1 MIIKTVYSDE
11 NYPEEALG
19 SVSAYIPRLAEAVC
33 SEKFLSPQAIRT
45 MKEAYVTLTFVS
57 ADEIREVNSEQR
69 GFDKETDCLSFPMFG
84 MKDGSFLEIPSA
96 GDYETDEDGNEALCY
111 GDILISLSAAKTQS
125 EQFGHSF
132 EREVVFLAAHSLLH
146 LFGYDHIEKDDEKLM
161 ISKQKRL
168 MAALGLAFDDELED
182 VYELDDHSD
191 EKDSDAEGE
200 DEFIPAGT
208 PCAHCGTVALLGRPN
223 VGKSTLLNCIAGMKI
238 AIVSHKPQTTR
249 TNIRSIYN
257 TEDTQIIFTDTPGV
271 HKPGTKMGGFMVERS
286 FRSAIAA
293 DVVLLIADGRFKEPG
308 SVEKR
313 LITLC
318 RENKKKVVLAI
329 NREDEV
335 GRNALLPITA
345 NYSQLYDFED
355 VVPISAKTGKGVD
368 TLLKVLSDLLPEGP
382 RLYDG
387 EYLTDQTEREIAGEM
402 IREQILH
409 YTDQEIP
416 HGTAVIVTEFKE
428 TADEDGKDEYDR
440 SIVVIKADIL
450 CMRKSHKGI
459 LIGED
464 GKMIKRIGTAAR
476 KNIERMLGCKVYLDL
491 YVKVREDWQNNDAIL
506 KETGLSDTEED

>member
-1 MIIKTVYSDE
+1 MIIRTVYSDE
-11 NYPEEALG
+11 NNPEGSLEEISALIPEI
-19 SVSAYIPRLAEAVC
+19 SSAICTED
-33 SEKFLSPQAIRT
+33 FISPQAMRT
-45 MKEAYVTLTFVS
+45 MQEAYVTLTFVTP
-57 ADEIREVNSEQR
+57 DEIREVNSEQR
-69 GFDKETDCLSFPMFG
+69 GIDKETDCLSFPMFD
-84 MKDGSFLEIPSA
+84 MKEGSFSEIPSA
-96 GDYETDEDGNEALCY
+96 GDYETDEDGNEVLCY
-111 GDILISLSAAKTQS
+111 GDILINLSAAKKQS
-125 EQFGHSF
+125 EEYGHSF
-132 EREVVFLAAHSLLH
+132 EREVIFLIGHSLLH
-146 LFGYDHIEKDDEKLM
+146 LFGYDHIDPEDEKVM
-161 ISKQKRL
+161 IAKQKRL
-168 MAALGLAFDDELED
+168 MAAVGLAFDDEIED
-182 VYELDDHSD
+182 VYEMDNHKD
-191 EKDSDAEGE
+191 ESG
-200 DEFIPAGT
+200 ILPAGEL
-208 PCAHCGTVALLGRPN
+208 CAHVGTVALLGRPN
-223 VGKSTLLNCIAGMKI
+223 VGKSTLLNCISGMKI

-271 HKPGTKMGGFMVERS
+271 HKPGSKMGGIMVEKS

-293 DVVLLIADGRFKEPG
+293 DVVLLIADGRFEEPG

-313 LITLC
+313 LIKLC
-318 RENKKKVVLAI
+318 AENKKKVVLAI

-335 GRNALLPITA
+335 GKNALLPITA
-345 NYSQLYDFED
+345 NYSQLYDFAD
-355 VVPISAKTGKGVD
+355 VVPISAKTGKGVE
-368 TLLKVLSDLLPEGP
+368 TLIEVLSNLLPEGP

-428 TADEDGKDEYDR
+428 SVDEEGEDEYDR

-459 LIGED
+459 IIGHD

-476 KNIERMLGCKVYLDL
+476 KNIEKMLGCKVYLDL
-491 YVKVREDWQNNDAIL
+491 YVKVREDWQNNEAIL

>member
-1 MIIKTVYSDE
+1 MIIRTVYSDE
-11 NYPEEALG
+11 NNPEGSLEEISALIPEI
-19 SVSAYIPRLAEAVC
+19 SSAICTED
-33 SEKFLSPQAIRT
+33 FISPQAMRT
-45 MKEAYVTLTFVS
+45 MQEAYVTLTFVTP
-57 ADEIREVNSEQR
+57 DEIREVNSEQR
-69 GFDKETDCLSFPMFG
+69 GIDKETDCLSFPMFD
-84 MKDGSFLEIPSA
+84 MKEGSFSEIPSA
-96 GDYETDEDGNEALCY
+96 GDYETDEDGNEVLCY
-111 GDILISLSAAKTQS
+111 GDILINLSAAKKQS
-125 EQFGHSF
+125 EEYGHSF
-132 EREVVFLAAHSLLH
+132 EREVIFLIGHSLLH
-146 LFGYDHIEKDDEKLM
+146 LFGYDHIDPEDEKVM
-161 ISKQKRL
+161 IAKQKRL
-168 MAALGLAFDDELED
+168 MAAVGLAFDDEIED
-182 VYELDDHSD
+182 VYEMDNHKD
-191 EKDSDAEGE
+191 ESG
-200 DEFIPAGT
+200 ILPAGEL
-208 PCAHCGTVALLGRPN
+208 CAHVGTVALLGRPN
-223 VGKSTLLNCIAGMKI
+223 VGKSTLLNCISGMKI

-271 HKPGTKMGGFMVERS
+271 HKPGSKMGGIMVEKS

-293 DVVLLIADGRFKEPG
+293 DVVLLIADGRFEEPG

-313 LITLC
+313 LIKLC
-318 RENKKKVVLAI
+318 ADNKKKVVLAI

-335 GRNALLPITA
+335 GKNALLPITA
-345 NYSQLYDFED
+345 NYSQLYDFAD
-355 VVPISAKTGKGVD
+355 VVPISAKTGKGVE
-368 TLLKVLSDLLPEGP
+368 TLIEVLSNLLPEGP

-428 TADEDGKDEYDR
+428 SVDEEGEDEYDR

-459 LIGED
+459 IIGHD

-476 KNIERMLGCKVYLDL
+476 KNIEKMLGCKVYLDL
-491 YVKVREDWQNNDAIL
+491 YVKVREDWQNNEAIL

>member
-1 MIIKTVYSDE
+1 MIIRTVYSDE
-11 NYPEEALG
+11 NNPEGSLEEISALIPEI
-19 SVSAYIPRLAEAVC
+19 SSAICTED
-33 SEKFLSPQAIRT
+33 FISPQAMRT
-45 MKEAYVTLTFVS
+45 MQEAYVTLTFVTP
-57 ADEIREVNSEQR
+57 DEIREVNSEQR
-69 GFDKETDCLSFPMFG
+69 GIDKKTDCLSFPMFD
-84 MKDGSFLEIPSA
+84 MKEGSFSEIPSA
-96 GDYETDEDGNEALCY
+96 GDYETDEDGNEVLCY
-111 GDILISLSAAKTQS
+111 GDILINLSAAKKQS
-125 EQFGHSF
+125 EEYGHSF
-132 EREVVFLAAHSLLH
+132 EREVIFLIGHSLLH
-146 LFGYDHIEKDDEKLM
+146 LFGYDHIDPEDEKVM
-161 ISKQKRL
+161 IAKQKRL
-168 MAALGLAFDDELED
+168 MAAVGLAFDDEIED
-182 VYELDDHSD
+182 VYEMDNHKD
-191 EKDSDAEGE
+191 ESG
-200 DEFIPAGT
+200 ILPAGEL
-208 PCAHCGTVALLGRPN
+208 CAHVGTVALLGRPN
-223 VGKSTLLNCIAGMKI
+223 VGKSTLLNCISGMKI

-271 HKPGTKMGGFMVERS
+271 HKPGSKMGGIMVEKS

-293 DVVLLIADGRFKEPG
+293 DVVLLIADGRFEEPG

-313 LITLC
+313 LIKLC
-318 RENKKKVVLAI
+318 ADNKKKVVLAI

-335 GRNALLPITA
+335 GKNALLPITA
-345 NYSQLYDFED
+345 NYSQLYDFAD
-355 VVPISAKTGKGVD
+355 VVPISAKTGKGVE
-368 TLLKVLSDLLPEGP
+368 TLIEVLSNLLPEGP

-428 TADEDGKDEYDR
+428 SVDEEGEDEYDR

-459 LIGED
+459 IIGHD

-476 KNIERMLGCKVYLDL
+476 KNIEKMLGCKVYLDL
-491 YVKVREDWQNNDAIL
+491 YVKVREDWQNNEAIL

>member
-1 MIIKTVYSDE
+1 MIIRTVYSDE
-11 NYPEEALG
+11 NHTEESLEEI
-19 SVSAYIPRLAEAVC
+19 SVLIPKVSEAI
-33 SEKFLSPQAIRT
+33 STEDFISPQAMRT
-45 MKEAYVTLTFVS
+45 MQEAYVTLTFVTPE
-57 ADEIREVNSEQR
+57 EIKEVNSEQR
-69 GFDKETDCLSFPMFG
+69 GIDKETDCLSFPMFD
-84 MKDGSFLEIPSA
+84 MKEGSFTEIPSA

-111 GDILISLSAAKTQS
+111 GDVLINLSAAKRQS
-125 EQFGHSF
+125 EEFGHSF
-132 EREVVFLAAHSLLH
+132 EREVIFLIGHSLLH
-146 LFGYDHIEKDDEKLM
+146 LFGYDHIDPKDEKVM
-161 ISKQKRL
+161 IAKQKRL
-168 MAALGLAFDDELED
+168 MAAVGLAFDDEIED
-182 VYELDDHSD
+182 VYEMDDHKD
-191 EKDSDAEGE
+191 EGG
-200 DEFIPAGT
+200 ILPAGEL
-208 PCAHCGTVALLGRPN
+208 CAHVGTVALLGRPN
-223 VGKSTLLNCIAGMKI
+223 VGKSTLLNCISGMKI

-271 HKPGTKMGGFMVERS
+271 HKPGSKMGGIMVEKS

-293 DVVLLIADGRFKEPG
+293 DIVLLIADGRFEEPG

-313 LITLC
+313 LIKLC
-318 RENKKKVVLAI
+318 SENRKKVVLAI

-335 GRNALLPITA
+335 GKNALLPITA
-345 NYSQLYDFED
+345 NYSQLYDFAD
-355 VVPISAKTGKGVD
+355 VVPISAKTGKGVE
-368 TLLKVLSDLLPEGP
+368 TLLEVLTNLLPEGP

-428 TADEDGKDEYDR
+428 SAAEDGEDEYDR

-476 KNIERMLGCKVYLDL
+476 KNIEKMLGCKVYLDL
-491 YVKVREDWQNNDAIL
+491 YVKVREDWQNNEAIL
-506 KETGLSDTEED
+506 RETGLSDTEED

>member
-1 MIIKTVYSDE
+1 MIIRTVYSDE
-11 NYPEEALG
+11 NNPEESLESISALIPEI
-19 SVSAYIPRLAEAVC
+19 SAAVSTEDFI
-33 SEKFLSPQAIRT
+33 SPQAVRT
-45 MKEAYVTLTFVS
+45 MKEAYVTLTFVTPE
-57 ADEIREVNSEQR
+57 EIREVNSEQR
-69 GFDKETDCLSFPMFG
+69 GFDKETDCLSFPMFD

-96 GDYETDEDGNEALCY
+96 GDYETDEDGNGMLCY
-111 GDILISLSAAKTQS
+111 GDILINLSAAKKQS
-125 EQFGHSF
+125 EEFGHSF
-132 EREVVFLAAHSLLH
+132 EREVIFLIGHSLLH
-146 LFGYDHIEKDDEKLM
+146 LFGYDHIEKSDEKVM
-161 ISKQKRL
+161 IAKQKKL
-168 MAALGLAFDDELED
+168 MAAVGLAFDDELED
-182 VYELDDHSD
+182 VYEMDDHKD
-191 EKDSDAEGE
+191 EAEL
-200 DEFIPAGT
+200 IPAGS
-208 PCAHCGTVALLGRPN
+208 HCDHVGTVALLGRPN
-223 VGKSTLLNCIAGMKI
+223 VGKSTLLNTIAGMKI

-271 HKPGTKMGGFMVERS
+271 HKPGSKMGGIMVEKS

-293 DVVLLIADGRFKEPG
+293 DVVLLIADGRFIEPG

-313 LITLC
+313 LIKLC
-318 RENKKKVVLAI
+318 EENKKKVVLAI

-335 GRNALLPITA
+335 GKNALLPITA
-345 NYSQLYDFED
+345 NYSKLYDFAD
-355 VVPISAKTGKGVD
+355 VVPISAKTGKGVE
-368 TLLKVLSDLLPEGP
+368 TLLDVLSKLLPEGP

-428 TADEDGKDEYDR
+428 SVDEEGEDEYDR

-459 LIGED
+459 IIGHD

-476 KNIERMLGCKVYLDL
+476 KNIEKMLGCKVYLDL
-491 YVKVREDWQNNDAIL
+491 YVKVREDWQNNEAIL

>member
-1 MIIKTVYSDE
+1 MIIRTVYSDE
-11 NYPEEALG
+11 NNPEGSLEEISALIPEI
-19 SVSAYIPRLAEAVC
+19 SSAICTED
-33 SEKFLSPQAIRT
+33 FISPQAMRT
-45 MKEAYVTLTFVS
+45 MQDAYVTLTFVTP
-57 ADEIREVNSEQR
+57 DEIREVNSEQR
-69 GFDKETDCLSFPMFG
+69 GIDKETDCLSFPMFD
-84 MKDGSFLEIPSA
+84 MKEGSFSEIPSA
-96 GDYETDEDGNEALCY
+96 GDYETDEDGNEVLCY
-111 GDILISLSAAKTQS
+111 GDILINLSAAKKQS
-125 EQFGHSF
+125 EEYGHSF
-132 EREVVFLAAHSLLH
+132 EREVIFLIGHSLLH
-146 LFGYDHIEKDDEKLM
+146 LFGYDHIDPEDEKVM
-161 ISKQKRL
+161 IAKQKRL
-168 MAALGLAFDDELED
+168 MAAVGLAFDDEIED
-182 VYELDDHSD
+182 VYEMDNHKD
-191 EKDSDAEGE
+191 ESG
-200 DEFIPAGT
+200 ILPAGEL
-208 PCAHCGTVALLGRPN
+208 CAHVGTVALLGRPN
-223 VGKSTLLNCIAGMKI
+223 VGKSTLLNCISGMKI

-271 HKPGTKMGGFMVERS
+271 HKPGSKMGGIMVEKS

-293 DVVLLIADGRFKEPG
+293 DVVLLIADGRFEEPG

-313 LITLC
+313 LIKLC
-318 RENKKKVVLAI
+318 AENKKKVVLAI

-335 GRNALLPITA
+335 GKNALLPITA
-345 NYSQLYDFED
+345 NYSQLYDFAD
-355 VVPISAKTGKGVD
+355 VVPISAKTGKGVE
-368 TLLKVLSDLLPEGP
+368 TLIEVLSNLLPEGP

-428 TADEDGKDEYDR
+428 SVDEEGEDEYDR

-459 LIGED
+459 IIGHD

-476 KNIERMLGCKVYLDL
+476 KNIEKMLGCKVYLDL
-491 YVKVREDWQNNDAIL
+491 YVKVREDWQNNEAIL

>member
-11 NYPEEALG
+11 NFDESSLESISSLIPELAS
-19 SVSAYIPRLAEAVC
+19 SVCTED
-33 SEKFLSPQAIRT
+33 FLSVQALRT
-45 MKEAYVTLTFVS
+45 MKEAYVTLTFVTP
-57 ADEIREVNSEQR
+57 DEIREVNSEQR
-69 GFDKETDCLSFPMFG
+69 GIDKETDCLSFPMFD
-84 MKDGSFLEIPSA
+84 MEDGSFVEIPSA
-96 GDYETDEDGNEALCY
+96 GDYETDEEGNEALCY
-111 GDILISLSAAKTQS
+111 GDILINLSAAKRQS
-125 EQFGHSF
+125 EDFGHSF
-132 EREVVFLAAHSLLH
+132 EREAVFLIAHSLLH
-146 LFGYDHIEKDDEKLM
+146 LFGYDHIEKADEEVM

-168 MAALGLAFDDELED
+168 MKAVGLAFDDEIED
-182 VYELDDHSD
+182 VYEMDNHKD
-191 EKDSDAEGE
+191 ETGL
-200 DEFIPAGT
+200 IPAGSH
-208 PCAHCGTVALLGRPN
+208 CAHVGTVALLGRPN
-223 VGKSTLLNCIAGMKI
+223 VGKSTLLNCISGMKI

-271 HKPGTKMGGFMVERS
+271 HKPGSKMGGIMVEKS

-293 DVVLLIADGRFKEPG
+293 DVVLLIADGRFTEPG

-313 LITLC
+313 LIKLC
-318 RENKKKVVLAI
+318 EENKKRVVLAI

-345 NYSQLYDFED
+345 NYSQLYAFED
-355 VVPISAKTGKGVD
+355 VVPISARTGKGVD
-368 TLLKVLSDLLPEGP
+368 TLLTVLSNLLPEGP

-387 EYLTDQTEREIAGEM
+387 EFLTDQTEREIAGEM

-428 TADEDGKDEYDR
+428 SAAEDGEDEYDR
-440 SIVVIKADIL
+440 SMVVIKADIL
-450 CMRKSHKGI
+450 CIRKSHKSI
-459 LIGED
+459 IIGHD

-476 KNIERMLGCKVYLDL
+476 KNIEKMLGCKVYLDL

>member
-1 MIIKTVYSDE
+1 MIIRTVYSDE
-11 NYPEEALG
+11 KNPEGSLEEISALIPEI
-19 SVSAYIPRLAEAVC
+19 SSAICTED
-33 SEKFLSPQAIRT
+33 FISPQAMRT
-45 MKEAYVTLTFVS
+45 MQEAYVTLTFVTPG
-57 ADEIREVNSEQR
+57 EIREVNSEQR
-69 GFDKETDCLSFPMFG
+69 GIDKETDCLSFPMFD
-84 MKDGSFLEIPSA
+84 MKEGSFSEIPSA
-96 GDYETDEDGNEALCY
+96 GDYETDEDGNEVLCY
-111 GDILISLSAAKTQS
+111 GDILINLSAAKKQS
-125 EQFGHSF
+125 EEYGHSF
-132 EREVVFLAAHSLLH
+132 EREVIFLIGHSLLH
-146 LFGYDHIEKDDEKLM
+146 LFGYDHIDPEDEKVM
-161 ISKQKRL
+161 IAKQKRL
-168 MAALGLAFDDELED
+168 MAAVGLAFDDEIED
-182 VYELDDHSD
+182 VYEMDNHKD
-191 EKDSDAEGE
+191 ESG
-200 DEFIPAGT
+200 ILPAGEL
-208 PCAHCGTVALLGRPN
+208 CAHVGTVALLGRPN
-223 VGKSTLLNCIAGMKI
+223 VGKSTLLNCISGMKI

-271 HKPGTKMGGFMVERS
+271 HKPGSKMGGIMVEKS

-293 DVVLLIADGRFKEPG
+293 DVVLLIADGRFEEPG

-313 LITLC
+313 LIKLC
-318 RENKKKVVLAI
+318 AENKKKVVLAI

-335 GRNALLPITA
+335 GKNALLPITA
-345 NYSQLYDFED
+345 NYSQLYDFAD
-355 VVPISAKTGKGVD
+355 VVPISAKTGKGVE
-368 TLLKVLSDLLPEGP
+368 TLIEVLSNLLPEGP

-428 TADEDGKDEYDR
+428 SVDEEGEDEYDR

-459 LIGED
+459 IIGHD

-476 KNIERMLGCKVYLDL
+476 KNIEKMLGCKVYLDL
-491 YVKVREDWQNNDAIL
+491 YVKVREDWQNNEAIL

>member
-1 MIIKTVYSDE
+1 MIIRTVYSDE
-11 NYPEEALG
+11 NNPEGSLEGISALIPEI
-19 SVSAYIPRLAEAVC
+19 SAAICTED
-33 SEKFLSPQAIRT
+33 FISPQAMRT
-45 MKEAYVTLTFVS
+45 MQEAYVTLTFVTP
-57 ADEIREVNSEQR
+57 DEIREVNSEQR
-69 GFDKETDCLSFPMFG
+69 GIDKETDCLSFPMFD
-84 MKDGSFLEIPSA
+84 MKEGSFSEIPSA
-96 GDYETDEDGNEALCY
+96 GDYETDEDGNEVLCY
-111 GDILISLSAAKTQS
+111 GDILINLSAAKKQS
-125 EQFGHSF
+125 EEYGHSF
-132 EREVVFLAAHSLLH
+132 EREVIFLIGHSLLH
-146 LFGYDHIEKDDEKLM
+146 LFGYDHIDPEDEKVM
-161 ISKQKRL
+161 IAKQKRL
-168 MAALGLAFDDELED
+168 MAAVGLAFDDEIED
-182 VYELDDHSD
+182 VYEMDNHKD
-191 EKDSDAEGE
+191 ESG
-200 DEFIPAGT
+200 ILPAGEL
-208 PCAHCGTVALLGRPN
+208 CAHVGTVALLGRPN
-223 VGKSTLLNCIAGMKI
+223 VGKSTLLNCISGMKI

-271 HKPGTKMGGFMVERS
+271 HKPGSKMGGIMVEKS

-293 DVVLLIADGRFKEPG
+293 DVVLLIADGRFEEPG

-313 LITLC
+313 LIKLC
-318 RENKKKVVLAI
+318 AENKKKVVLAI

-335 GRNALLPITA
+335 GKNALLPITA
-345 NYSQLYDFED
+345 NYSQLYDFAD
-355 VVPISAKTGKGVD
+355 VVPISAKTGKGVE
-368 TLLKVLSDLLPEGP
+368 TLIEVLSNLLPEGP

-428 TADEDGKDEYDR
+428 SVDEEGEDEYDR

-459 LIGED
+459 IIGHD

-476 KNIERMLGCKVYLDL
+476 KNIEKMLGCKVYLDL
-491 YVKVREDWQNNDAIL
+491 YVKVREDWQNNEAIL

>member
-11 NYPEEALG
+11 NYSEESLE
-19 SVSAYIPRLAEAVC
+19 SVSSYIPQLAEAIC
-33 SEKFLSPQAIRT
+33 SDDFISAQVKMT
-45 MKEAYVTLTFVS
+45 MKEAYVTLTFVTPG
-57 ADEIREVNSEQR
+57 EIREVNNEQR
-69 GFDKETDCLSFPMFG
+69 GMDKETDCLSFPMFDL
-84 MKDGSFLEIPSA
+84 KDGSFVDIPSA
-96 GDYETDEDGNEALCY
+96 GDYETDEEGNEALCY
-111 GDILISLSAAKTQS
+111 GDILINLTAAKKQS
-125 EQFGHSF
+125 EEFGHSF
-132 EREVVFLAAHSLLH
+132 EREVIFLAAHSLLH
-146 LFGYDHIEKDDEKLM
+146 LFGYDHIEKPDEKIM

-168 MAALGLAFDDELED
+168 MAALGLAFEDELED
-182 VYELDDHSD
+182 VYELDDHADERAAASD
-191 EKDSDAEGE
+191 DE
-200 DEFIPAGT
+200 DECIPAGT

-313 LITLC
+313 LINLC
-318 RENKKKVVLAI
+318 RENKKRVVLAI

-368 TLLKVLSDLLPEGP
+368 TLLKVLTDLLPEGP

-428 TADEDGKDEYDR
+428 TADEEGEDEYDR

-450 CMRKSHKGI
+450 CLRKSHKGI

-506 KETGLSDTEED
+506 KETGLSGTEED

>member
-1 MIIKTVYSDE
+1 MIIKTIYSDE
-11 NYPEEALG
+11 KYPEGSIG
-19 SVSAYIPRLAEAVC
+19 SVTGYIPALSEAIC
-33 SEKFLSPQAIRT
+33 SEDFLSPQVLRT
-45 MKEAYVTLTFVS
+45 MKEAYVTLTFVTGE
-57 ADEIREVNSEQR
+57 EIRSVNSEQR
-69 GFDKETDCLSFPMFG
+69 GFDKETDCLSFPMFDIT
-84 MKDGSFLEIPSA
+84 DGSFNDIPSA
-96 GDYETDEDGNEALCY
+96 GDYEIDEDGNEALCY
-111 GDILISLSAAKTQS
+111 GDILINLSAAKKQS
-125 EQFGHSF
+125 EDFGHSF
-132 EREVVFLAAHSLLH
+132 EREVIFLIAHSLLH
-146 LFGYDHIEKDDEKLM
+146 LFGYDHIDPADEKVM

-168 MAALGLAFDDELED
+168 MTAVGLAFDDEIED
-182 VYELDDHSD
+182 VYEMDDHSD
-191 EKDSDAEGE
+191 EAGL
-200 DEFIPAGT
+200 IPAGS
-208 PCAHCGTVALLGRPN
+208 PCAHVGTVALLGRPN
-223 VGKSTLLNCIAGMKI
+223 VGKSTLLNSISGMKI

-271 HKPGTKMGGFMVERS
+271 HKPGSKMGGIMVEKS

-293 DVVLLIADGRFKEPG
+293 DVVLLIADGRFTEPG

-313 LITLC
+313 LIKLC
-318 RENKKKVVLAI
+318 EDNKKKVVLAI

-345 NYSQLYDFED
+345 NYSALYPFED

-368 TLLKVLSDLLPEGP
+368 TLLEVLSNLLPEGP

-416 HGTAVIVTEFKE
+416 HGTAVIITEFKE
-428 TADEDGKDEYDR
+428 SAAEDGEDEYDR

-450 CMRKSHKGI
+450 CMRKSHKAI
-459 LIGED
+459 IIGHD

-476 KNIERMLGCKVYLDL
+476 KNIEKMLGCKVYLDL
-491 YVKVREDWQNNDAIL
+491 YVKVREDWQNNEAIL
-506 KETGLSDTEED
+506 RETGLSDTEED

>member
-1 MIIKTVYSDE
+1 MIIKTVFSDDK
-11 NYPEEALG
+11 YPEG
-19 SVSAYIPRLAEAVC
+19 SLESVLAYIPDLAESVC
-33 SEKFLSPQAIRT
+33 SEDFLSPQVLRT
-45 MKEAYVTLTFVS
+45 MKEAYVTLTFVTPE
-57 ADEIREVNSEQR
+57 EIREVNSEQR
-69 GFDKETDCLSFPMFG
+69 GMDKETDCLSFPMFDI
-84 MKDGSFLEIPSA
+84 KNGSFSEIPSA

-111 GDILISLSAAKTQS
+111 GDILINLSAAKTQS

-132 EREVVFLAAHSLLH
+132 EREVIFLAAHSLLH
-146 LFGYDHIEKDDEKLM
+146 LFGYDHIEKKDETVM
-161 ISKQKRL
+161 ISKQKRI
-168 MAALGLAFDDELED
+168 MAALGLAFDDEIAD
-182 VYELDDHSD
+182 VYEMDDHSD
-191 EKDSDAEGE
+191 EKIASDDE
-200 DEFIPAGT
+200 DEYIPAGT

-313 LITLC
+313 LINLC
-318 RENKKKVVLAI
+318 RENKKRVVLAI

-368 TLLKVLSDLLPEGP
+368 TLLKVLTDLLPEGP

-416 HGTAVIVTEFKE
+416 HGTAVMLRNLKRLQMKRARTST
-428 TADEDGKDEYDR
+428 TAP
-440 SIVVIKADIL
+440 
-450 CMRKSHKGI
+450 
-459 LIGED
+459 
-464 GKMIKRIGTAAR
+464 
-476 KNIERMLGCKVYLDL
+476 
-491 YVKVREDWQNNDAIL
+491 
-506 KETGLSDTEED
+506 

>member
-1 MIIKTVYSDE
+1 MIIRTVYSDE
-11 NYPEEALG
+11 NNPEGSLEEISALIPEI
-19 SVSAYIPRLAEAVC
+19 SSAICTED
-33 SEKFLSPQAIRT
+33 FISPQAMRT
-45 MKEAYVTLTFVS
+45 MQEAYVTLTFVTP
-57 ADEIREVNSEQR
+57 DEIREVNSEQR
-69 GFDKETDCLSFPMFG
+69 GIDKETDCLSFPMFD
-84 MKDGSFLEIPSA
+84 MKEGSFSEIPSA
-96 GDYETDEDGNEALCY
+96 GDYETDEDGNEVLCD
-111 GDILISLSAAKTQS
+111 GDILINLSAAKKQS
-125 EQFGHSF
+125 EEYGHSF
-132 EREVVFLAAHSLLH
+132 EREVIFLIGHSLLH
-146 LFGYDHIEKDDEKLM
+146 LFGYDHIDPEDEKVM
-161 ISKQKRL
+161 IAKQKRL
-168 MAALGLAFDDELED
+168 MAAVGLAFDDEIED
-182 VYELDDHSD
+182 VYEMDNHKD
-191 EKDSDAEGE
+191 ESG
-200 DEFIPAGT
+200 ILPAGEL
-208 PCAHCGTVALLGRPN
+208 CAHVGTVALLGRPN
-223 VGKSTLLNCIAGMKI
+223 VGKSTLLNCISGMKI

-271 HKPGTKMGGFMVERS
+271 HKPGSKMGGIMVEKS

-293 DVVLLIADGRFKEPG
+293 DVVLLIADGRFEEPG

-313 LITLC
+313 LIKLC
-318 RENKKKVVLAI
+318 ADNKKKVVLAI

-335 GRNALLPITA
+335 GKNALLPITA
-345 NYSQLYDFED
+345 NYSQLYDFAD
-355 VVPISAKTGKGVD
+355 VVPISAKTGKGVE
-368 TLLKVLSDLLPEGP
+368 TLIEVLSNLLPEGP

-428 TADEDGKDEYDR
+428 SVDEEGEDEYDR

-459 LIGED
+459 IIGHD

-476 KNIERMLGCKVYLDL
+476 KNIEKMLGCKVYLDL
-491 YVKVREDWQNNDAIL
+491 YVKVREDWQNNEAIL

>member
-1 MIIKTVYSDE
+1 MIIRTVYSDE
-11 NYPEEALG
+11 KYPEESLEEISALIPEI
-19 SVSAYIPRLAEAVC
+19 SSAICTED
-33 SEKFLSPQAIRT
+33 FISPQAMRT
-45 MKEAYVTLTFVS
+45 MQEAYVTLTFVTP
-57 ADEIREVNSEQR
+57 DEIREVNSEQR
-69 GFDKETDCLSFPMFG
+69 GIDKETDCLSFPMFD
-84 MKDGSFLEIPSA
+84 MKEGSFSEIPSA

-111 GDILISLSAAKTQS
+111 GDILINLSAAKKQS
-125 EQFGHSF
+125 EEYGHSF
-132 EREVVFLAAHSLLH
+132 EREVIFLIGHSLLH
-146 LFGYDHIEKDDEKLM
+146 LFGYDHIDPEDEKVM
-161 ISKQKRL
+161 IAKQKRL
-168 MAALGLAFDDELED
+168 MAAVGLAFDDEIED
-182 VYELDDHSD
+182 VYEMDNHKD
-191 EKDSDAEGE
+191 ESG
-200 DEFIPAGT
+200 ILPAGEL
-208 PCAHCGTVALLGRPN
+208 CAHVGTVALLGRPN
-223 VGKSTLLNCIAGMKI
+223 VGKSTLINCISGMKI

-271 HKPGTKMGGFMVERS
+271 HKPGSKMGGIMVEKS

-293 DVVLLIADGRFKEPG
+293 DVVLLIADGRFEEPG

-313 LITLC
+313 LIKLC
-318 RENKKKVVLAI
+318 AENKKKVVLAI

-335 GRNALLPITA
+335 GKNALLPITA
-345 NYSQLYDFED
+345 NYSQLYDFAD
-355 VVPISAKTGKGVD
+355 VVPISAKTGKGVE
-368 TLLKVLSDLLPEGP
+368 TLIEVLSNLLPEGP

-428 TADEDGKDEYDR
+428 SVDEEGEDEYDR

-459 LIGED
+459 IIGHD

-476 KNIERMLGCKVYLDL
+476 KNIEKMLGCKVYLDL
-491 YVKVREDWQNNDAIL
+491 YVKVREDWQNNEAIL

>member
-1 MIIKTVYSDE
+1 MIIKTIYSDE
-11 NYPEEALG
+11 KYPEG
-19 SVSAYIPRLAEAVC
+19 SIGFVTGYIPALSEAIC
-33 SEKFLSPQAIRT
+33 SEDFLSPQVLRT
-45 MKEAYVTLTFVS
+45 MKEAYVTLTFVTGE
-57 ADEIREVNSEQR
+57 EIRSVNSEQR
-69 GFDKETDCLSFPMFG
+69 GFDKETDCLSFPMFDIT
-84 MKDGSFLEIPSA
+84 DGSFNDIPSA
-96 GDYETDEDGNEALCY
+96 GDYEIDEDGNEALCY
-111 GDILISLSAAKTQS
+111 GDILINLSAAKKQS
-125 EQFGHSF
+125 EDFGHSF
-132 EREVVFLAAHSLLH
+132 EREVIFLIAHSLLH
-146 LFGYDHIEKDDEKLM
+146 LFGYDHIDPADEKVM

-168 MAALGLAFDDELED
+168 MTAVGLAFDDEIED
-182 VYELDDHSD
+182 VYEMDDHSD
-191 EKDSDAEGE
+191 EAGL
-200 DEFIPAGT
+200 IPAGS
-208 PCAHCGTVALLGRPN
+208 PCAHVGTVALLGRPN
-223 VGKSTLLNCIAGMKI
+223 VGKSTLLNSISGMKI

-271 HKPGTKMGGFMVERS
+271 HKPGSKMGGIMVEKS

-293 DVVLLIADGRFKEPG
+293 DVVLLIADGRFTEPG

-313 LITLC
+313 LIKLC
-318 RENKKKVVLAI
+318 EDNKKKVVLAI

-345 NYSQLYDFED
+345 NYSALYPFED

-368 TLLKVLSDLLPEGP
+368 TLLEVLSNLLPEGP

-416 HGTAVIVTEFKE
+416 HGTAVIITEFKE
-428 TADEDGKDEYDR
+428 SAAEDGEDEYDR

-450 CMRKSHKGI
+450 CMRKSHKAI
-459 LIGED
+459 IIGHD

-476 KNIERMLGCKVYLDL
+476 KNIEKMLGCKVYLDL
-491 YVKVREDWQNNDAIL
+491 YVKVREDWQNNEAIL
-506 KETGLSDTEED
+506 RETGLSDTEED

>member
-1 MIIKTVYSDE
+1 MIIRTVYSDE
-11 NYPEEALG
+11 NNPAGSLEEISALIPEI
-19 SVSAYIPRLAEAVC
+19 SSAICTED
-33 SEKFLSPQAIRT
+33 FISPQAMRT
-45 MKEAYVTLTFVS
+45 MQEAYVTLTFVTP
-57 ADEIREVNSEQR
+57 DEIREVNSEQR
-69 GFDKETDCLSFPMFG
+69 GIDKETDCLSFPMFD
-84 MKDGSFLEIPSA
+84 MKEGSFSEIPSA
-96 GDYETDEDGNEALCY
+96 GDYETDEDGNEVLCY
-111 GDILISLSAAKTQS
+111 GDILINLSAAKKQS
-125 EQFGHSF
+125 EEYGHSF
-132 EREVVFLAAHSLLH
+132 EREVIFLIGHSLLH
-146 LFGYDHIEKDDEKLM
+146 LFGYDHIDPEDEKVM
-161 ISKQKRL
+161 IAKQKRL
-168 MAALGLAFDDELED
+168 MAAVGLAFDDEIED
-182 VYELDDHSD
+182 VYEMDNHKD
-191 EKDSDAEGE
+191 ESG
-200 DEFIPAGT
+200 ILPAGEL
-208 PCAHCGTVALLGRPN
+208 CAHVGTVALLGRPN
-223 VGKSTLLNCIAGMKI
+223 VGKSTLLNCISGMKI

-271 HKPGTKMGGFMVERS
+271 HKPGSKMGGIMVEKS

-293 DVVLLIADGRFKEPG
+293 DVVLLIADGRFEEPG

-313 LITLC
+313 LIKLC
-318 RENKKKVVLAI
+318 AENKKKVVLAI

-335 GRNALLPITA
+335 GKNALLPITA
-345 NYSQLYDFED
+345 NYSQLYDFAD
-355 VVPISAKTGKGVD
+355 VVPISAKTGKGVE
-368 TLLKVLSDLLPEGP
+368 TLIEVLSNLLPEGP

-428 TADEDGKDEYDR
+428 SVDEEGEDEYDR

-459 LIGED
+459 IIGHD

-476 KNIERMLGCKVYLDL
+476 KNIEKMLGCKVYLDL
-491 YVKVREDWQNNDAIL
+491 YVKVREDWQNNEAIL

>member
-1 MIIKTVYSDE
+1 MIIRTVYSDE
-11 NYPEEALG
+11 NNPEGSLEEISALIPEI
-19 SVSAYIPRLAEAVC
+19 SAAICTED
-33 SEKFLSPQAIRT
+33 FISPQAMRT
-45 MKEAYVTLTFVS
+45 MQEAYVTLTFVTP
-57 ADEIREVNSEQR
+57 DEIREVNSEQR
-69 GFDKETDCLSFPMFG
+69 GIDKETDCLSFPMFD
-84 MKDGSFLEIPSA
+84 MKEGSFSEIPSA
-96 GDYETDEDGNEALCY
+96 GDYETDEDGNEVLCY
-111 GDILISLSAAKTQS
+111 GDILINLSAAKKQS
-125 EQFGHSF
+125 EEYGHSF
-132 EREVVFLAAHSLLH
+132 EREVIFLIGHSLLH
-146 LFGYDHIEKDDEKLM
+146 LFGYDHIDPEDEKVM
-161 ISKQKRL
+161 IAKQKRL
-168 MAALGLAFDDELED
+168 MAAVGLAFDDEIED
-182 VYELDDHSD
+182 VYEMDNHKD
-191 EKDSDAEGE
+191 ESG
-200 DEFIPAGT
+200 ILPAGEL
-208 PCAHCGTVALLGRPN
+208 CAHVGTVALLGRPN
-223 VGKSTLLNCIAGMKI
+223 VGKSTLLNCISGMKI

-271 HKPGTKMGGFMVERS
+271 HKPGSKMGGIMVEKS

-293 DVVLLIADGRFKEPG
+293 DVVLLIADGRFEEPG

-313 LITLC
+313 LIKLC
-318 RENKKKVVLAI
+318 AENKKKVVLAI

-335 GRNALLPITA
+335 GKNALLPITA
-345 NYSQLYDFED
+345 NYSQLYAFAD
-355 VVPISAKTGKGVD
+355 VVPISAKTGKGVE
-368 TLLKVLSDLLPEGP
+368 TLIEVLSNLLPEGP

-428 TADEDGKDEYDR
+428 SVDEEGEDEYDR

-459 LIGED
+459 IIGRD

-476 KNIERMLGCKVYLDL
+476 KNIEKMLGCKVYLDL
-491 YVKVREDWQNNDAIL
+491 YVKVREDWQNNEAIL

>member
-1 MIIKTVYSDE
+1 MIIRTVYSDE
-11 NYPEEALG
+11 NNPEGSLEEISALITEI
-19 SVSAYIPRLAEAVC
+19 SAAICTED
-33 SEKFLSPQAIRT
+33 FISPQAMRT
-45 MKEAYVTLTFVS
+45 MQEAYVTLTFVTP
-57 ADEIREVNSEQR
+57 DEIREVNSEQR
-69 GFDKETDCLSFPMFG
+69 GIDKETDCLSFPMFD
-84 MKDGSFLEIPSA
+84 MKEGSFSEIPSA
-96 GDYETDEDGNEALCY
+96 GDYETDEDGNEVLCY
-111 GDILISLSAAKTQS
+111 GDILINLSAAKKQS
-125 EQFGHSF
+125 EEYGHSF
-132 EREVVFLAAHSLLH
+132 EREVIFLIGHSLLH
-146 LFGYDHIEKDDEKLM
+146 LFGYDHIDPEDEKVM
-161 ISKQKRL
+161 IAKQKRL
-168 MAALGLAFDDELED
+168 MAAVGLAFDDEIED
-182 VYELDDHSD
+182 VYEMDNHKD
-191 EKDSDAEGE
+191 ESG
-200 DEFIPAGT
+200 ILPAGEL
-208 PCAHCGTVALLGRPN
+208 CAHVGTVALLGRPN
-223 VGKSTLLNCIAGMKI
+223 VGKSTLLNCISGMKI

-271 HKPGTKMGGFMVERS
+271 HKPGSKMGGIMVEKS

-293 DVVLLIADGRFKEPG
+293 DVVLLIADGRFEEPG

-313 LITLC
+313 LIKLC
-318 RENKKKVVLAI
+318 AENKKKVVLAI

-335 GRNALLPITA
+335 GKNALLPITA
-345 NYSQLYDFED
+345 NYSQLYAFAD
-355 VVPISAKTGKGVD
+355 VVPISAKTGKGVE
-368 TLLKVLSDLLPEGP
+368 TLIEVLSNLLPEGP

-428 TADEDGKDEYDR
+428 SVDEEGEDEYDR

-459 LIGED
+459 IIGRD

-476 KNIERMLGCKVYLDL
+476 KNIEKMLGCKVYLDL
-491 YVKVREDWQNNDAIL
+491 YVKVREDWQNNEAIL

>member
-1 MIIKTVYSDE
+1 MIIKTIYSDE
-11 NYPEEALG
+11 NYPEG
-19 SVSAYIPRLAEAVC
+19 SIESVTGYIPKLSEAIC
-33 SEKFLSPQAIRT
+33 SEDFLSPQVLRT
-45 MKEAYVTLTFVS
+45 MKDAYVTLAFVTGE
-57 ADEIREVNSEQR
+57 EIRNVNSEQR
-69 GFDKETDCLSFPMFG
+69 GFDKETDCLSFPMFDIT
-84 MKDGSFLEIPSA
+84 DGNFNDIPSA
-96 GDYETDEDGNEALCY
+96 GDYEMDEEGNETLCY
-111 GDILISLSAAKTQS
+111 GDILINLSAAKKQS
-125 EQFGHSF
+125 EDFGHSF
-132 EREVVFLAAHSLLH
+132 EREVIFLIGHSLLH
-146 LFGYDHIEKDDEKLM
+146 LFGYDHIDPADEKVM

-168 MAALGLAFDDELED
+168 MAAVGLAFDDEIED
-182 VYELDDHSD
+182 VYEMDDHSD
-191 EKDSDAEGE
+191 EAGL
-200 DEFIPAGT
+200 IPAGS
-208 PCAHCGTVALLGRPN
+208 PCEHVGTVALLGRPN
-223 VGKSTLLNCIAGMKI
+223 VGKSTLLNSISGMKI

-271 HKPGTKMGGFMVERS
+271 HKPGSKMGGIMVEKS

-293 DVVLLIADGRFKEPG
+293 DVVLLIADGRFTEPG

-313 LITLC
+313 LIKLC
-318 RENKKKVVLAI
+318 EDNKKKVVLAI

-345 NYSQLYDFED
+345 NYSALYPFED

-368 TLLKVLSDLLPEGP
+368 TLLEVLSNLLPEGP

-416 HGTAVIVTEFKE
+416 HGTAVIITEFKE
-428 TADEDGKDEYDR
+428 SAAEDGEDEYDR

-450 CMRKSHKGI
+450 CMRKSHKAI
-459 LIGED
+459 IIGHD

-476 KNIERMLGCKVYLDL
+476 KNIEKMLGCKVYLDL
-491 YVKVREDWQNNDAIL
+491 YVKVREDWQNNEAIL
-506 KETGLSDTEED
+506 RETGLSDTEED

>member
-1 MIIKTVYSDE
+1 MIIKTVFSDD
-11 NYPEEALG
+11 NYPEG
-19 SVSAYIPRLAEAVC
+19 SLESVLAYIPTLAEAIC
-33 SEKFLSPQAIRT
+33 SEDYLSLQVLRT
-45 MKEAYVTLTFVS
+45 MKEAYVTLTFVTP
-57 ADEIREVNSEQR
+57 DEIREVNSEQR
-69 GFDKETDCLSFPMFG
+69 GMDKETDCLSFPMFDIKNG
-84 MKDGSFLEIPSA
+84 TFSEIPSA

-111 GDILISLSAAKTQS
+111 GDILINLSAAKTQS

-132 EREVVFLAAHSLLH
+132 EREVIFLAAHSLLH
-146 LFGYDHIEKDDEKLM
+146 LFGYDHIEKKDETVM

-168 MAALGLAFDDELED
+168 MATLGLAFDDELAD
-182 VYELDDHSD
+182 VYEMDDHSD
-191 EKDSDAEGE
+191 EKHDQDDE
-200 DEFIPAGT
+200 DEYIPAGT

-313 LITLC
+313 LINLC
-318 RENKKKVVLAI
+318 RDNKKRVVLAI

-355 VVPISAKTGKGVD
+355 VVPISAKTGRGVD
-368 TLLKVLSDLLPEGP
+368 TLLKVLTDLLPEGP

-428 TADEDGKDEYDR
+428 TADEEGEDEYDR

-450 CMRKSHKGI
+450 CLRKSHKGI

-506 KETGLSDTEED
+506 KETGLSATEED

>member
-1 MIIKTVYSDE
+1 MIIKTIYSDE
-11 NYPEEALG
+11 KYPEGSIG
-19 SVSAYIPRLAEAVC
+19 SVTGYIPALSEAIC
-33 SEKFLSPQAIRT
+33 SEDFLSPQVLRT
-45 MKEAYVTLTFVS
+45 MKEAYVTLTFVTGE
-57 ADEIREVNSEQR
+57 EIRSVNSEQR
-69 GFDKETDCLSFPMFG
+69 GFDKETDCLSFPMFDIT
-84 MKDGSFLEIPSA
+84 DGSFNDIPSA
-96 GDYETDEDGNEALCY
+96 GDYEIDEDGNEALCY
-111 GDILISLSAAKTQS
+111 GDILINLSAAKKQS
-125 EQFGHSF
+125 EDFGHSF
-132 EREVVFLAAHSLLH
+132 EREVIFLIAHSLLH
-146 LFGYDHIEKDDEKLM
+146 LFGYDHIDPADEKVM

-168 MAALGLAFDDELED
+168 MTAVGLAFDDEIED
-182 VYELDDHSD
+182 VYEMDDHSD
-191 EKDSDAEGE
+191 EEGL
-200 DEFIPAGT
+200 IPAGS
-208 PCAHCGTVALLGRPN
+208 PCAHVGTVALLGRPN
-223 VGKSTLLNCIAGMKI
+223 VGKSTLLNSISGMKI

-271 HKPGTKMGGFMVERS
+271 HKPGSKMGGIMVEKS

-293 DVVLLIADGRFKEPG
+293 DVVLLIADGRFTEPG

-313 LITLC
+313 LIKLC
-318 RENKKKVVLAI
+318 EDNKKKVVLAI

-345 NYSQLYDFED
+345 NYSALYPFED

-368 TLLKVLSDLLPEGP
+368 TLLEVLSNLLPEGP

-416 HGTAVIVTEFKE
+416 HGTAVIITEFKE
-428 TADEDGKDEYDR
+428 SAAEDGEDEYDR

-450 CMRKSHKGI
+450 CMRKSHKAI
-459 LIGED
+459 IIGHD

-476 KNIERMLGCKVYLDL
+476 KNIEKMLGCKVYLDL
-491 YVKVREDWQNNDAIL
+491 YVKVREDWQNNEAIL
-506 KETGLSDTEED
+506 RETGLSDTEED

>member
-1 MIIKTVYSDE
+1 MIIRTVYSDE
-11 NYPEEALG
+11 NNPEGSLEEISALIPEI
-19 SVSAYIPRLAEAVC
+19 SSAICTED
-33 SEKFLSPQAIRT
+33 FISPQAMRT
-45 MKEAYVTLTFVS
+45 MQEAYVTLTFVTP
-57 ADEIREVNSEQR
+57 DEIREVNSEQR
-69 GFDKETDCLSFPMFG
+69 GIDKKTDCLSFPMFD
-84 MKDGSFLEIPSA
+84 MKEGSFSEIPSA
-96 GDYETDEDGNEALCY
+96 GDYETDEDGNEVLCY
-111 GDILISLSAAKTQS
+111 GDILINLSAAKKQS
-125 EQFGHSF
+125 EEYGHSF
-132 EREVVFLAAHSLLH
+132 EREVIFLIGHSLLH
-146 LFGYDHIEKDDEKLM
+146 LFGYDHIDPEDEKVM
-161 ISKQKRL
+161 IAKQKRL
-168 MAALGLAFDDELED
+168 MAAVGLAFDDEIED
-182 VYELDDHSD
+182 VYEMDNHKD
-191 EKDSDAEGE
+191 ESG
-200 DEFIPAGT
+200 ILPAGEL
-208 PCAHCGTVALLGRPN
+208 CAHVGTVALLGRPN
-223 VGKSTLLNCIAGMKI
+223 VGKSTLLNCISGMKI

-271 HKPGTKMGGFMVERS
+271 HKPGSKMGGIMVEKS

-293 DVVLLIADGRFKEPG
+293 DVVLLIADGRFEEPG

-313 LITLC
+313 LIKLC
-318 RENKKKVVLAI
+318 ADNKKKVVLAI

-335 GRNALLPITA
+335 GKNALLPITA
-345 NYSQLYDFED
+345 NYSQLYDFAD
-355 VVPISAKTGKGVD
+355 VVPISAKTGKGVE
-368 TLLKVLSDLLPEGP
+368 TLIEVLSNLLPEGP

-428 TADEDGKDEYDR
+428 SVDEEGEDEYDR

-459 LIGED
+459 IIGHD

-476 KNIERMLGCKVYLDL
+476 KNIEKMLGCKVYLDL

>member
-1 MIIKTVYSDE
+1 MIIRTVYSDE
-11 NYPEEALG
+11 NNPEGSLEEISALIPEI
-19 SVSAYIPRLAEAVC
+19 SSAICTED
-33 SEKFLSPQAIRT
+33 FISPQAMRT
-45 MKEAYVTLTFVS
+45 MQEAYVTLTFVTP
-57 ADEIREVNSEQR
+57 DEIREVNSEQR
-69 GFDKETDCLSFPMFG
+69 GIDKETDCLSFPMFD
-84 MKDGSFLEIPSA
+84 MKEGSFSEIPSA
-96 GDYETDEDGNEALCY
+96 GDYETDEDGNEVLCY
-111 GDILISLSAAKTQS
+111 GDILINLSAAKKQS
-125 EQFGHSF
+125 EEYGHSF
-132 EREVVFLAAHSLLH
+132 EREVIFLIGHSLLH
-146 LFGYDHIEKDDEKLM
+146 LFGYDHIDPEDEKVM
-161 ISKQKRL
+161 IAKQKRL
-168 MAALGLAFDDELED
+168 MAAVGLAFDDEIED
-182 VYELDDHSD
+182 VYEMDNHKD
-191 EKDSDAEGE
+191 ESG
-200 DEFIPAGT
+200 ILPAGEL
-208 PCAHCGTVALLGRPN
+208 CAHVGTVALLGRPN
-223 VGKSTLLNCIAGMKI
+223 VGKSTLINCISGMKI

-271 HKPGTKMGGFMVERS
+271 HKPGSKMGGIMVEKS

-293 DVVLLIADGRFKEPG
+293 DVVLLIADGRFEEPG

-313 LITLC
+313 LIKLC
-318 RENKKKVVLAI
+318 AENKKKVVLAI

-335 GRNALLPITA
+335 GKNALLPITA
-345 NYSQLYDFED
+345 NYSQLYDFAD
-355 VVPISAKTGKGVD
+355 VVPISAKTGKGVE
-368 TLLKVLSDLLPEGP
+368 TLIEVLSNLLPEGP

-428 TADEDGKDEYDR
+428 SVDEEGEDEYDR

-459 LIGED
+459 IIGHD

-476 KNIERMLGCKVYLDL
+476 KNIEKMLGCKVYLDL
-491 YVKVREDWQNNDAIL
+491 YVKVREDWQNNEAIL

>member
-1 MIIKTVYSDE
+1 MIIKTIYSDE
-11 NYPEEALG
+11 NYPEESLESISG
-19 SVSAYIPRLAEAVC
+19 YIPALTEAIC
-33 SEKFLSPQAIRT
+33 SEDFLSPQVLRT
-45 MKEAYVTLTFVS
+45 MKEAYATLTFVTGE
-57 ADEIREVNSEQR
+57 EIRTVNSEQR
-69 GFDKETDCLSFPMFG
+69 GFDKETDCLSFPMF
-84 MKDGSFLEIPSA
+84 DIREGSFNDIPSA
-96 GDYETDEDGNEALCY
+96 GDYEIDEDGNEALCY
-111 GDILISLSAAKTQS
+111 GDILINLSAAKKQS
-125 EQFGHSF
+125 EEFGHSF
-132 EREVVFLAAHSLLH
+132 EREVIFLIAHSLLH
-146 LFGYDHIEKDDEKLM
+146 LFGYDHIDPADEKVM

-168 MAALGLAFDDELED
+168 MAAVGLAFDDEIQD
-182 VYELDDHSD
+182 VYEMDDHSD
-191 EKDSDAEGE
+191 EAGL
-200 DEFIPAGT
+200 IPAGSH
-208 PCAHCGTVALLGRPN
+208 CAHVGTVALLGRPN
-223 VGKSTLLNCIAGMKI
+223 VGKSTLLNCISGMKI

-271 HKPGTKMGGFMVERS
+271 HKPGSKMGGIMVEKS

-293 DVVLLIADGRFKEPG
+293 DVVLLIADGRFAEPG

-313 LITLC
+313 LIKLC
-318 RENKKKVVLAI
+318 EDNKKKVVLAI

-345 NYSQLYDFED
+345 NYSQLYSFVD

-368 TLLKVLSDLLPEGP
+368 TLLEVLSNLLPEGP

-428 TADEDGKDEYDR
+428 TADEEGEDEYDR

-450 CMRKSHKGI
+450 CMRKSHKAI
-459 LIGED
+459 IIGHD

-476 KNIERMLGCKVYLDL
+476 KNIEKMLGCKVYLDL
-491 YVKVREDWQNNDAIL
+491 YVKVREDWQNNEAIL
-506 KETGLSDTEED
+506 RETGLSDTEED

>member
-1 MIIKTVYSDE
+1 MIIKVLYSDE
-11 NYPEEALG
+11 NYPEESLD
-19 SVSAYIPRLAEAVC
+19 SVSGYIPKLSEAIC
-33 SEKFLSPQAIRT
+33 SEEFLSPQVMRT
-45 MKEAYVTLTFVS
+45 MKEAYVTLTFVT
-57 ADEIREVNSEQR
+57 ADVIREVNNEQR
-69 GFDKETDCLSFPMFG
+69 GFDKETDCLSFPMFDL
-84 MKDGSFLEIPSA
+84 KDGNFIDIPSA

-111 GDILISLSAAKTQS
+111 GDILINLSAAKKQS
-125 EQFGHSF
+125 EEFGHSF
-132 EREVVFLAAHSLLH
+132 EREVIFLAAHSLLH
-146 LFGYDHIEKDDEKLM
+146 LFGYDHIKDSDEKVM

-168 MAALGLAFDDELED
+168 MTALGLAFDDEIED
-182 VYELDDHSD
+182 VYEMDDHAD
-191 EKDSDAEGE
+191 EISLSSKDD
-200 DEFIPAGT
+200 ILLPAGSM
-208 PCAHCGTVALLGRPN
+208 CAHCGTVALLGRPN
-223 VGKSTLLNCIAGMKI
+223 VGKSTLLNCISGMKI

-271 HKPGTKMGGFMVERS
+271 HKPGTKMGGIMVEKS

-293 DVVLLIADGRFKEPG
+293 DVVLLIADGRFQEPG

-313 LITLC
+313 LIKLC
-318 RENKKKVVLAI
+318 EENKKKVVLAI

-335 GRNALLPITA
+335 GKNALLPITA
-345 NYSQLYDFED
+345 TYSQLYSFED
-355 VVPISAKTGKGVD
+355 VVPISAKTGKGVE
-368 TLLKVLSDLLPEGP
+368 TLLEVLSKLLPEGP

-409 YTDQEIP
+409 YTNQEIP

-428 TADEDGKDEYDR
+428 SVDEEGVDEYDR

-450 CMRKSHKGI
+450 CLRKSHKAI
-459 LIGED
+459 IIGHD

-476 KNIERMLGCKVYLDL
+476 KNIEKMLGCKVYLDL

-506 KETGLSDTEED
+506 RETGLSDTEEN

>member
-1 MIIKTVYSDE
+1 MIIRTVYSDDSF
-11 NYPEEALG
+11 NEASLEAVNG
-19 SVSAYIPRLAEAVC
+19 YIPKLAEVIC
-33 SEKFLSPQAIRT
+33 SEDFLSPQALRT
-45 MKEAYVTLTFVS
+45 VNEAYATLTFVTP
-57 ADEIREVNSEQR
+57 DEIRSVNSEQR
-69 GFDKETDCLSFPMFG
+69 GLDKETDCLSFPMFE
-84 MKDGSFLEIPSA
+84 MKDGGFIEIPSA
-96 GDYETDEDGNEALCY
+96 GDYETDEDGNETLCY
-111 GDILISLSAAKTQS
+111 GDILISLSAAKKQS
-125 EQFGHSF
+125 EQYGHSF
-132 EREVVFLAAHSLLH
+132 EREVIFLAAHSLLH
-146 LFGYDHIEKDDEKLM
+146 LFGYDHIKPEDEKVM
-161 ISKQKRL
+161 TAKQKL
-168 MAALGLAFDDELED
+168 IMAALGLAFDDEIRD
-182 VYELDDHSD
+182 VYEMDDHLGD
-191 EKDSDAEGE
+191 E
-200 DEFIPAGT
+200 DEIIPAGT
-208 PCAHCGTVALLGRPN
+208 MCAHCGTVAMLGRPN

-271 HKPGTKMGGFMVERS
+271 HKPGSKMGGFMVERS

-293 DVVLLIADGRFKEPG
+293 DVVLLMADGRFTEPG

-313 LITLC
+313 LINLC

-368 TLLKVLSDLLPEGP
+368 TLLEVLSKLLPEGP

-387 EYLTDQTEREIAGEM
+387 EYLTDQTQREIAGEM

-428 TADEDGKDEYDR
+428 TADEDGEDEYDR
-440 SIVVIKADIL
+440 SIVVIKADIICL
-450 CMRKSHKGI
+450 RKSHKGI
-459 LIGED
+459 LIGQD

-491 YVKVREDWQNNDAIL
+491 YVKVREDWLNNDAIL
-506 KETGLSDTEED
+506 KETGLSATEED

>member
-1 MIIKTVYSDE
+1 MIIRTVYSDE
-11 NYPEEALG
+11 NHPEESLEEISALIPK
-19 SVSAYIPRLAEAVC
+19 VSEAVC
-33 SEKFLSPQAIRT
+33 TEDFISPQAMRT
-45 MKEAYVTLTFVS
+45 MKEAYVTLTFVTPE
-57 ADEIREVNSEQR
+57 EIREVNSEQR
-69 GFDKETDCLSFPMFG
+69 GIDKETDCLSFPMFG
-84 MKDGSFLEIPSA
+84 MKEGSFEEIPSA
-96 GDYETDEDGNEALCY
+96 GDYETDDDGNEALCY
-111 GDILISLSAAKTQS
+111 GDVLINLSAAKKQS
-125 EQFGHSF
+125 DEFGHSF
-132 EREVVFLAAHSLLH
+132 EREVIFLIGHSLLH
-146 LFGYDHIEKDDEKLM
+146 LFGYDHIDPKDEKVM
-161 ISKQKRL
+161 IAKQKRL
-168 MAALGLAFDDELED
+168 MAAVGLAFDDEIED
-182 VYELDDHSD
+182 VCEMDNHKD
-191 EKDSDAEGE
+191 EGA
-200 DEFIPAGT
+200 ILPAGEL
-208 PCAHCGTVALLGRPN
+208 CAHVGTVALLGRPN
-223 VGKSTLLNCIAGMKI
+223 VGKSTLINCISGMKI

-271 HKPGTKMGGFMVERS
+271 HKPGSKMGGIMVEKS

-293 DVVLLIADGRFKEPG
+293 DVVLLIADGRFEEPG

-313 LITLC
+313 LIKLC
-318 RENKKKVVLAI
+318 EENKKKVVLAI

-335 GRNALLPITA
+335 GKNALLPITA
-345 NYSQLYDFED
+345 NYSQLYDFAD
-355 VVPISAKTGKGVD
+355 VVPISAKTGKGVE
-368 TLLKVLSDLLPEGP
+368 TLLEVLTNLLPEGP

-428 TADEDGKDEYDR
+428 SAAEDGEDEYDR

-476 KNIERMLGCKVYLDL
+476 KNIEKMLGCKVYLDL

-506 KETGLSDTEED
+506 RETGLSDTEED